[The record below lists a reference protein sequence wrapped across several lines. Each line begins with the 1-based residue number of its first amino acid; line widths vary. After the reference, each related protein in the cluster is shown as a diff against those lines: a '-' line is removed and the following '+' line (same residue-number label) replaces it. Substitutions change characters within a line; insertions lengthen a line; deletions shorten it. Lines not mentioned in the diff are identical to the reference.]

1 MQAILKHYTFSLIF
15 MAACLGLAAWYG
27 LSSTGTLGG
36 MAQIL
41 WIVFVLSILEISLSF
56 DNAVVN
62 ASVLKEMDEV
72 WQRRFLTWGIAFA
85 VFGMRIVFPLAI
97 VAIAANVGPIEAAQL
112 SLNNPREYERL
123 VSSAHVGIAGFGGAF
138 LAMVGLKFFF
148 DRDKDVHWIR
158 WIEEQLSKFAA
169 LPAAEIALLLL
180 VLWGISS
187 LLPSDEALTFVI
199 AGILG
204 LVTFIAVEG
213 LNTILEISE
222 EKKRLAGA
230 AVRSGLGG
238 FLYLNVLDASFSFD
252 GVIGAFALSNNM
264 VIIALGL
271 SIGAMFVRSMT
282 IHLVRQ
288 GTLAQYRFLA
298 LPYSR
303 DDHRRDRRGV
313 DRLVPV
319 VVGPLQQAPSGSGRC
334 SPSHSL
340 RLHVVLLEEVVK
352 RWAADPEQLG
362 SVRDVPLA
370 ARQRLADHAPIGL
383 FARRLQVEHV
393 LSGLVS
399 AGEVKVI
406 RSDQLALC
414 HDDGAL
420 DPVFQ
425 LADVARPGPGVD
437 GRQCIGREAL
447 DLRVHLPRKTRQE
460 VLCQQHGIARP
471 LGQSRDLHDDFRQAV
486 EQVLPKTS
494 GGNHRF

>member
-1 MQAILKHYTFSLIF
+1 MQTILKHYTFSFLF
-15 MAACLGLAAWYG
+15 MAICLALAGWYG
-27 LSSTGTLGG
+27 YSSTGSLGG
-36 MAQIL
+36 MAQVL

-62 ASVLKEMDEV
+62 ATVLREMDEV

-97 VAIAANVGPIEAAQL
+97 VAIAAGIGPIEAARL
-112 SLNNPREYERL
+112 SLNNPAEYERL

-148 DRDKDVHWIR
+148 NREKDVHWIR
-158 WIEEQLSKFAA
+158 WIETQLAKFAA

-180 VLWGISS
+180 ALWGISS
-187 LLPSDEALTFVI
+187 LLPADEALTFLV

-222 EKKRLAGA
+222 EKKRLAGS

-288 GTLAQYRFLA
+288 GTLAQYRFLEHGAFWAIIA
-298 LPYSR
+298 LGAIMLISARFHIPETITGVIGAVLIGLSLWWSVR
-303 DDHRRDRRGV
+303 FNRRH
-313 DRLVPV
+313 P
-319 VVGPLQQAPSGSGRC
+319 
-334 SPSHSL
+334 
-340 RLHVVLLEEVVK
+340 E
-352 RWAADPEQLG
+352 AADSP
-362 SVRDVPLA
+362 A
-370 ARQRLADHAPIGL
+370 AAI
-383 FARRLQVEHV
+383 
-393 LSGLVS
+393 
-399 AGEVKVI
+399 
-406 RSDQLALC
+406 
-414 HDDGAL
+414 
-420 DPVFQ
+420 
-425 LADVARPGPGVD
+425 
-437 GRQCIGREAL
+437 
-447 DLRVHLPRKTRQE
+447 
-460 VLCQQHGIARP
+460 
-471 LGQSRDLHDDFRQAV
+471 
-486 EQVLPKTS
+486 
-494 GGNHRF
+494 